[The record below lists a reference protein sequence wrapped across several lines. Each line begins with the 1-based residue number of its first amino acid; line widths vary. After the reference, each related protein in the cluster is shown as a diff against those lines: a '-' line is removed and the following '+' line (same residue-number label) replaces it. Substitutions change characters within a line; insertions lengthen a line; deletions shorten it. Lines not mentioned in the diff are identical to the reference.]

1 MQSRDWTILERQGT
15 RKGLGQRQIEAQDG
29 TTVTQYR
36 GEEFTEIDGERRKVD
51 ETRHFDKQTEA
62 MAWLNGQTG

>member
-1 MQSRDWTILERQGT
+1 MQSRDWTILERQGA
-15 RKGLGQRQIEAQDG
+15 REIWQRQIEAQDG